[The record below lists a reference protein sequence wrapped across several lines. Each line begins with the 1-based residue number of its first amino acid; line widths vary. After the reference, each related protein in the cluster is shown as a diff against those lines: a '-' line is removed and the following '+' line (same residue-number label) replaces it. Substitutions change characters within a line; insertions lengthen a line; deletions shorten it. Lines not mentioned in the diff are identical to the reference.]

1 MKTTPLDKDHNFLRR
16 TISGLTDQIDLFETF
31 QDLSLKIISKF
42 DLDTILTT
50 FCEIVQEVMNYKT
63 AAVYLFSE
71 SGNSFYLAYP
81 NEIKS
86 PEVYSQE
93 LEDIDEKGNLPEE
106 KIVNWV
112 MKQGRWT
119 VITEFDETEANNIIS
134 VLPISSPQKYIGF
147 MVIETKG
154 NWVQYNQKIGSI
166 LNFLASQTA
175 IAIENQHLYTKV
187 NHSNAYMSD
196 MIESISNGI
205 MAVDTNGQVTL
216 MNKNATAVL
225 GIKKKNL
232 TGIHYDAYLSG
243 NVKKEIDHLLA
254 LVMDKG
260 YALESMVN
268 HSPYKEVNI
277 RVGITATLL
286 TDKYRETIGIIFIFR
301 DMSASKEIERLTRL
315 DEMKSEFVSNVSHEL
330 RTPLS
335 IIKSYSEALLTQVE
349 PNDLK
354 TREQFLSVI
363 DNETDRLSTI
373 VTNLL
378 DLSRI
383 EAGKFHLSY
392 SKFSIEEVIHS
403 VITAFKPKSEKISIL
418 TEFEPDLPLLYAD
431 EDKIREVLLNLIA
444 NSIKFSPKGGII
456 NISVEKNDDVITCSV
471 SDTGIGMHNDKLKHI
486 FKKFYR
492 VDNSDTYEIE
502 GTGLGLSIVK
512 HIIESHK
519 GKISVESS
527 FGKGSV
533 FTISLPLQE
542 Q

>member
-1 MKTTPLDKDHNFLRR
+1 MNTTPLEKDPKFLTR
-16 TISGLTDQIDLFETF
+16 TISCLTDQIDLFETF

-42 DLDTILTT
+42 DLEAILTT
-50 FCEIVQEVMNYKT
+50 FCDIVQEVMNYKM
-63 AAVYLFSE
+63 ASIYLY
-71 SGNSFYLAYP
+71 NDTNDRFYLAYP
-81 NEIKS
+81 KKE
-86 PEVYSQE
+86 PTSQK
-93 LEDIDEKGNLPEE
+93 LEDYDEKGNLPED

-119 VITEFDETEANNIIS
+119 VITEFDETQTNSIIS
-134 VLPISSPQKYIGF
+134 LLPIRSPKKHIGF
-147 MVIETKG
+147 MVIETQGK
-154 NWVQYNQKIGSI
+154 WVQYNEKVGSI

-175 IAIENQHLYTKV
+175 IAIENQQLYTKV

-205 MAVDTNGQVTL
+205 MAVDTKGQVTL
-216 MNKNATAVL
+216 VNKNATAIL
-225 GIKKKNL
+225 GIKKKKL
-232 TGIHYDAYLSG
+232 TGVHYDGFLDG
-243 NVKKEIDHLLA
+243 NVKREIDHLLT
-254 LVMDKG
+254 LVMKKG

-277 RVGITATLL
+277 RIGITATLL
-286 TDKYRETIGIIFIFR
+286 TDKYRETIGAIFIFR
-301 DMSASKEIERLTRL
+301 DMTASKEIERLTRL

-335 IIKSYSEALLTQVE
+335 IIKSYSEALLTQVK
-349 PNDLK
+349 PDDFQ
-354 TREQFLSVI
+354 TREKFLTVI

-378 DLSRI
+378 DLSKI
-383 EAGKFHLSY
+383 EAGKFHLNY

-403 VITAFKPKSEKISIL
+403 IITAFKPKTQKMSVL
-418 TEFEPDLPLLYAD
+418 TEFDSALPLLNAD
-431 EDKIREVLLNLIA
+431 EDKIREVLLNLVA
-444 NSIKFSPKGGII
+444 NSIKFSPEGGII
-456 NISVEKNDDVITCSV
+456 NISVEQNEDVITCSV

-519 GKISVESS
+519 GKISVESI

-533 FTISLPLQE
+533 FTFSLPLLE
-542 Q
+542 R

>member
-1 MKTTPLDKDHNFLRR
+1 MKTIPLETDHKFLTR

-42 DLDTILTT
+42 DLEAILTT
-50 FCEIVQEVMNYKT
+50 FCDIVQEVMNYKM
-63 AAVYLFSE
+63 ASIYLYNE
-71 SGNSFYLAYP
+71 TNERFYLAYP
-81 NEIKS
+81 KKE
-86 PEVYSQE
+86 PTSQK
-93 LEDIDEKGNLPEE
+93 LEDYDEKENLPDD
-106 KIVNWV
+106 KIIKWV

-119 VITEFDETEANNIIS
+119 VITEFDEDEALSIIS
-134 VLPISSPQKYIGF
+134 LLPIRSPKKYIGF
-147 MVIETKG
+147 MVIETQGK
-154 NWVQYNQKIGSI
+154 WVQYNEKIGSI

-175 IAIENQHLYTKV
+175 IAIENQHLYTKI

-205 MAVDTNGQVTL
+205 MAVDIEGQVTL
-216 MNKNATAVL
+216 MNKNATAIL

-232 TGIHYDAYLSG
+232 TGAQYDTFLVG
-243 NVKKEIDHLLA
+243 NIKKEIDHLLA
-254 LVMDKG
+254 LVMEKG

-268 HSPYKEVNI
+268 HSPYKEVDI
-277 RVGITATLL
+277 RIGITATLL
-286 TDKYRETIGIIFIFR
+286 TDKYRETIGAIFIFR
-301 DMSASKEIERLTRL
+301 DMSASKEIERLTHL

-335 IIKSYSEALLTQVE
+335 IIKSYSEALLTQVD

-363 DNETDRLSTI
+363 DSETDRLSTI

-383 EAGKFHLSY
+383 EAGKFHLNC
-392 SKFSIEEVIHS
+392 SKFSIKEVINS
-403 VITAFKPKSEKISIL
+403 VVSVLKPKSQQISIL
-418 TEFEPDLPLLYAD
+418 TEFEPNLPLVNAD
-431 EDKIREVLLNLIA
+431 EEKIREVLLNLIA
-444 NSIKFSPKGGII
+444 NSIKFSPEGGII
-456 NISVEKNDDVITCSV
+456 NVGVEQKKDTIICSI
-471 SDTGIGMHNDKLKHI
+471 SDTGIGIPETKLKYI

-512 HIIESHK
+512 HIIESHN
-519 GKISVESS
+519 GKIEVESVL
-527 FGKGSV
+527 GKGTL
-533 FTISLPLQE
+533 FTFLLPLLGSE
-542 Q
+542 REV